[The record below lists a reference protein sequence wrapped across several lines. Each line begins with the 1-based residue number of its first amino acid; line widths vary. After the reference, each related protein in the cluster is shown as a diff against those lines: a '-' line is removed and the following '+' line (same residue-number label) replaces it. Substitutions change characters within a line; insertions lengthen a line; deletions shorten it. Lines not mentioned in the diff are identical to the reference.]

1 MRIAHRLATVA
12 AVGAVAV
19 GTVAVAPAAQA
30 DDLGNTSLAT
40 VLGVDGVVGNG
51 FDSNWDDF
59 DIVREAA
66 DAVIAAKGSSHPG
79 GPARRRGHGADRVHP
94 HRPRVPSARAR
105 PDGHVARARPTP
117 SPSLASL
124 GIDTVEAVLL
134 YHVVPGTIDS
144 GAALAADGATVATV
158 QGGGITVD
166 VRSTARCRSACST
179 RTRTTSTP
187 R

>member
-40 VLGVDGVVGNG
+40 VLGMTAWSGNG

-66 DAVIAAKGSSHPG
+66 DAVIATKGSSHAG
-79 GPARRRGHGADRVHP
+79 RPARRRGHGAATAFIPTDRAFRRLVH
-94 HRPRVPSARAR
+94 A
-105 PDGHVARARPTP
+105 
-117 SPSLASL
+117 
-124 GIDTVEAVLL
+124 
-134 YHVVPGTIDS
+134 
-144 GAALAADGATVATV
+144 
-158 QGGGITVD
+158 
-166 VRSTARCRSACST
+166 
-179 RTRTTSTP
+179 
-187 R
+187 